1 MPFEEVDAMLAERIQ
16 QWYRE
21 HEERGLQQ
29 GLQQGLQRG
38 RQEGRQEGHHEAE
51 VRLLSKML
59 ALRFGPLA
67 PAVAE
72 RLNASTADER
82 SVWAERLL
90 SVSTLD
96 EVFAPVAT
104 AG

>member
-29 GLQQGLQRG
+29 GLQR
-38 RQEGRQEGHHEAE
+38 GRQEGHHEAE